1 MLVRMQI
8 AFSVKEIFHAEESTE
23 VQNSIAVLTYW
34 CAFVDFFRK
43 IATGN

>member
-1 MLVRMQI
+1 M
-8 AFSVKEIFHAEESTE
+8 KEIFHAEESTE
-23 VQNSIAVLTYW
+23 VQNSIAVLIFL